1 MRKIAIVSGL
11 LLAAA
16 FIPGCAG
23 HGRMSAVDAPGSM
36 PLRSASKDVVTCNTK
51 VGGVCVMPCDYTA
64 SKKAKHH
71 KRKKK

>member
-16 FIPGCAG
+16 FIRAAPAMADVGCGCAKI
-23 HGRMSAVDAPGSM
+23 DAAPVCV
-36 PLRSASKDVVTCNTK
+36 KDVVTCNTK
-51 VGGVCVMPCDYTA
+51 IGGVCVMACDYTP
-64 SKKAKHH
+64 KMAKH

>member
-16 FIPGCAG
+16 FIPATPAMADIGCGCAKI
-23 HGRMSAVDAPGSM
+23 DAAPVCV
-36 PLRSASKDVVTCNTK
+36 KDVVTCNTK